1 MYQTDFLD
9 QLENEAIYIIREAY
23 ALCDRSAILFSGGKD
38 SIVLAHLAHKA
49 FLPYK
54 KPITLLHID
63 TGHNFEETMQF
74 IEGFTKKYGFSLSR
88 GFVQDDIDS
97 GKIEDLPEGR
107 NVLQSYTLMKCI
119 KEMKLDGVIGGGRRD
134 EEKARAKERVFSH
147 RNQIGQWDPNNQR
160 PELWGIYNAYKNEGE
175 HFRIFPLSNWT
186 EKDVW
191 RYIKRE
197 KLDLPSLYFAHKRI
211 VVEKSGMI
219 LAHSSYTDESN
230 GKQMMVRCR
239 TIGDMTCT
247 GLWQST
253 ASNIDE
259 VLLELDQLT
268 ISERGGRADDKISD
282 TAMEDRKRQGY
293 F

>member
-1 MYQTDFLD
+1 
-9 QLENEAIYIIREAY
+9 
-23 ALCDRSAILFSGGKD
+23 
-38 SIVLAHLAHKA
+38 
-49 FLPYK
+49 
-54 KPITLLHID
+54 
-63 TGHNFEETMQF
+63 
-74 IEGFTKKYGFSLSR
+74 
-88 GFVQDDIDS
+88 
-97 GKIEDLPEGR
+97 
-107 NVLQSYTLMKCI
+107 
-119 KEMKLDGVIGGGRRD
+119 MKLDGVLGGGRRD

-147 RNQIGQWDPNNQR
+147 RNQKGQWDPNNQR
-160 PELWGIYNAYKNEGE
+160 PELWSIYNAYKNEEE

-197 KLDLPSLYFAHKRI
+197 KLDIPGLYFAHERF

-219 LAHSSYTDESN
+219 LAHSSYTDGSN

-259 VLLELDQLT
+259 VLIELDQLT
-268 ISERGGRADDKISD
+268 NSERGGRADDKISD